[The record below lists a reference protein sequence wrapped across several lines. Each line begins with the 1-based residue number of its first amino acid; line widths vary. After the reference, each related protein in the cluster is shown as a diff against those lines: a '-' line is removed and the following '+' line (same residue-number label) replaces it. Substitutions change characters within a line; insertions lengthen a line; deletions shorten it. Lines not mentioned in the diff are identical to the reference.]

1 MIAVSL
7 SLALNKGK
15 HAKALVSSSRPT
27 SVTAMMKAT
36 AMPTE
41 KEIGKWILGGKTVV
55 YRGGRVKAFKE
66 KHLKVLAM
74 RLRPQFPSYNG
85 PLKPIFD

>member
-15 HAKALVSSSRPT
+15 HAKALVSSSCPT

-36 AMPTE
+36 ALPAETE
-41 KEIGKWILGGKTVV
+41 VGKWILGGKTIV
-55 YRGGRVKAFKE
+55 YRGGRGKGFQRKASKSTRNAIETAVPF
-66 KHLKVLAM
+66 
-74 RLRPQFPSYNG
+74 
-85 PLKPIFD
+85 I